1 MGRWETT
8 GVDPVVSSFHGFVV
22 VAAALA
28 VLLIRAQDP
37 VKVDAKHYKAEVEN
51 DHVCAVKIPGL
62 ASMRDAHC
70 DRLLNRI
77 SGEFHQPIADGRFGD
92 YQLRLRRVVFDL
104 FAQMRDMNAKVMCL
118 LDRLH
123 SPNLR
128 EKLAVR

>member
-1 MGRWETT
+1 M
-8 GVDPVVSSFHGFVV
+8 VSSFHGFVV

-62 ASMRDAHC
+62 ASMREAHC
-70 DRLLNRI
+70 HRLLNRI

-118 LDRLH
+118 LDRLRP
-123 SPNLR
+123 PNVR
-128 EKLAVR
+128 QKLAVR